1 MNEKPQTIRL
11 FVFKILHDKQHS
23 CRIKC
28 SVDGFSSFFAIL
40 MLCAG
45 LFLSVRI
52 NFFQFT
58 HLGCAIKTALGLG
71 QRRAA
76 ENVRRK
82 QKSDASGVTP
92 FQALSSALGGSIGTA
107 NIAGVASAIAIGGA
121 GAVFYMWLAA
131 LVGMGVKFCEIVL
144 ALRYREKRG
153 GQWCGGAMLY
163 IEKGFRKSNTGSR
176 FLQSVSKPLAVGFAL
191 FGLLASSVGTPL
203 VQSNTIAMSVNDA
216 VLLFL
221 PKAEQKTVCIIAGAV
236 TAALVGIVILGG
248 IQRIGK
254 ASEIIVPFMAI
265 GYIAICIIVLSRFGG
280 RILPAFCDIFSGALG
295 IKQAVGGAAGF
306 GAARALRIGMARGV
320 YSNEAGVG
328 SAPMAHACAN
338 TNDPVKQG
346 MYGIFEVFADT
357 IVMCTMTALV
367 VLASGIPL
375 QAGGEISGTSIAL
388 RAFSTVLPER
398 TTGIFLAVSMLLFA
412 YTSLLGWAVYG
423 MQCAKYLFGK
433 RAQLP
438 FCILY
443 TVLTFA
449 GALMKVDF
457 VWTAGETLNYLM
469 AAPNMLAL
477 LVLNR
482 EVRRET
488 AFA

>member
-1 MNEKPQTIRL
+1 M
-11 FVFKILHDKQHS
+11 
-23 CRIKC
+23 
-28 SVDGFSSFFAIL
+28 DGFSSFFAIL

-176 FLQSVSKPLAVGFAL
+176 FLQSVSKPLAAGFAL

-221 PKAEQKTVCIIAGAV
+221 PKAEQKTVGIIAGAV

-265 GYIAICIIVLSRFGG
+265 GYIAICIIVLSRFGS
-280 RILPAFCDIFSGALG
+280 RILPAFCDIFSSALG

-306 GAARALRIGMARGV
+306 GAARALRVGMARGV

-367 VLASGIPL
+367 VLESGIP
-375 QAGGEISGTSIAL
+375 
-388 RAFSTVLPER
+388 
-398 TTGIFLAVSMLLFA
+398 
-412 YTSLLGWAVYG
+412 
-423 MQCAKYLFGK
+423 
-433 RAQLP
+433 
-438 FCILY
+438 
-443 TVLTFA
+443 
-449 GALMKVDF
+449 
-457 VWTAGETLNYLM
+457 
-469 AAPNMLAL
+469 
-477 LVLNR
+477 
-482 EVRRET
+482 
-488 AFA
+488 

>member
-1 MNEKPQTIRL
+1 M
-11 FVFKILHDKQHS
+11 
-23 CRIKC
+23 
-28 SVDGFSSFFAIL
+28 DGFSSFFAIL

-176 FLQSVSKPLAVGFAL
+176 FLQSVSKPLAAGFAL

-248 IQRIGK
+248 IKRIGK
-254 ASEIIVPFMAI
+254 ASEIIVPFISCVPRPQMNPSS
-265 GYIAICIIVLSRFGG
+265 IV
-280 RILPAFCDIFSGALG
+280 PP
-295 IKQAVGGAAGF
+295 
-306 GAARALRIGMARGV
+306 
-320 YSNEAGVG
+320 NG
-328 SAPMAHACAN
+328 S
-338 TNDPVKQG
+338 
-346 MYGIFEVFADT
+346 
-357 IVMCTMTALV
+357 
-367 VLASGIPL
+367 
-375 QAGGEISGTSIAL
+375 
-388 RAFSTVLPER
+388 
-398 TTGIFLAVSMLLFA
+398 
-412 YTSLLGWAVYG
+412 
-423 MQCAKYLFGK
+423 
-433 RAQLP
+433 
-438 FCILY
+438 
-443 TVLTFA
+443 
-449 GALMKVDF
+449 
-457 VWTAGETLNYLM
+457 
-469 AAPNMLAL
+469 
-477 LVLNR
+477 
-482 EVRRET
+482 
-488 AFA
+488 

>member
-1 MNEKPQTIRL
+1 M
-11 FVFKILHDKQHS
+11 
-23 CRIKC
+23 
-28 SVDGFSSFFAIL
+28 DGFSSFFAIL

-163 IEKGFRKSNTGSR
+163 IEKGFRKSNMGSR
-176 FLQSVSKPLAVGFAL
+176 FLQSVSKPLAAGFAL

-221 PKAEQKTVCIIAGAV
+221 PKAEQKTVCIIAGAA

-280 RILPAFCDIFSGALG
+280 RILPAFCDIFSSALG

-306 GAARALRIGMARGV
+306 GAARALRVGMARGV

-375 QAGGEISGTSIAL
+375 QAGPSIQSPPSQAGGEISGTSIAL

>member
-28 SVDGFSSFFAIL
+28 SMDGFSSFFAIL

-176 FLQSVSKPLAVGFAL
+176 FLQSVSKPLAAGFAL

-248 IQRIGK
+248 IQRTFHGDRLYCNLHHS
-254 ASEIIVPFMAI
+254 SEQVRRPHTS
-265 GYIAICIIVLSRFGG
+265 CILRYFQRRFGHKAG
-280 RILPAFCDIFSGALG
+280 SRRR
-295 IKQAVGGAAGF
+295 GG
-306 GAARALRIGMARGV
+306 LRCG
-320 YSNEAGVG
+320 
-328 SAPMAHACAN
+328 ACAA
-338 TNDPVKQG
+338 DRHG
-346 MYGIFEVFADT
+346 ARSVFKR
-357 IVMCTMTALV
+357 
-367 VLASGIPL
+367 SGGRL
-375 QAGGEISGTSIAL
+375 RSDGSCLRKHERSRKAG
-388 RAFSTVLPER
+388 
-398 TTGIFLAVSMLLFA
+398 
-412 YTSLLGWAVYG
+412 
-423 MQCAKYLFGK
+423 
-433 RAQLP
+433 
-438 FCILY
+438 
-443 TVLTFA
+443 
-449 GALMKVDF
+449 
-457 VWTAGETLNYLM
+457 N
-469 AAPNMLAL
+469 
-477 LVLNR
+477 
-482 EVRRET
+482 VRN
-488 AFA
+488 F

>member
-1 MNEKPQTIRL
+1 M
-11 FVFKILHDKQHS
+11 
-23 CRIKC
+23 
-28 SVDGFSSFFAIL
+28 DGFSSFFAIL

-45 LFLSVRI
+45 VFLTVRI

-176 FLQSVSKPLAVGFAL
+176 FLQSVSKPLAAGFAL

-221 PKAEQKTVCIIAGAV
+221 PKAEQKTVCIIAGAA

-280 RILPAFCDIFSGALG
+280 RILPAFCDIFSSALG

-306 GAARALRIGMARGV
+306 VDALHAAGQRLPVPAAAGQGRIALGGAAGFCFQRCYLVQTQQLEPLCRPVPPEPRLFFFVGQLGYLLSVVGVVDRWLFLRTPRM
-320 YSNEAGVG
+320 
-328 SAPMAHACAN
+328 
-338 TNDPVKQG
+338 
-346 MYGIFEVFADT
+346 
-357 IVMCTMTALV
+357 
-367 VLASGIPL
+367 
-375 QAGGEISGTSIAL
+375 
-388 RAFSTVLPER
+388 
-398 TTGIFLAVSMLLFA
+398 
-412 YTSLLGWAVYG
+412 
-423 MQCAKYLFGK
+423 
-433 RAQLP
+433 
-438 FCILY
+438 
-443 TVLTFA
+443 
-449 GALMKVDF
+449 
-457 VWTAGETLNYLM
+457 
-469 AAPNMLAL
+469 
-477 LVLNR
+477 
-482 EVRRET
+482 
-488 AFA
+488 

>member
-1 MNEKPQTIRL
+1 MKKPYSTRP
-11 FVFKILHDKQHS
+11 VLHDKQHS

-28 SVDGFSSFFAIL
+28 SMDGFSSFFAIL

-45 LFLSVRI
+45 VFLTVRI

-58 HLGCAIKTALGLG
+58 HLGCAIKTALGIG
-71 QRRAA
+71 QKRSARS
-76 ENVRRK
+76 K
-82 QKSDASGVTP
+82 QKFDASGVTP

-176 FLQSVSKPLAVGFAL
+176 FLQSVSKPLAAGFAL

-265 GYIAICIIVLSRFGG
+265 GYIAICIIVLSRFGS
-280 RILPAFCDIFSGALG
+280 RILPAFCDIFSSALG

-306 GAARALRIGMARGV
+306 GAARALRIGTARGV

-433 RAQLP
+433 RAQVP

-443 TVLTFA
+443 TALTFA

-469 AAPNMLAL
+469 AVPNMLAL

>member
-23 CRIKC
+23 CRIEC
-28 SVDGFSSFFAIL
+28 SMDGFSSFFAIL

-76 ENVRRK
+76 ENLRRK

-176 FLQSVSKPLAVGFAL
+176 FLQSVSKPLAAGFAL

-221 PKAEQKTVCIIAGAV
+221 PKAEQKTVCIIAGAA
-236 TAALVGIVILGG
+236 TAAAF
-248 IQRIGK
+248 
-254 ASEIIVPFMAI
+254 ASGVASFSAGDTLSSFSAPREETSSPASPIKHTVSRQGTTSPSSNIT
-265 GYIAICIIVLSRFGG
+265 LSRVPEK
-280 RILPAFCDIFSGALG
+280 RDFSSNADLSVSYENSTSPSFTASPGFLCH
-295 IKQAVGGAAGF
+295 AV
-306 GAARALRIGMARGV
+306 M
-320 YSNEAGVG
+320 
-328 SAPMAHACAN
+328 MQ
-338 TNDPVKQG
+338 D
-346 MYGIFEVFADT
+346 
-357 IVMCTMTALV
+357 
-367 VLASGIPL
+367 
-375 QAGGEISGTSIAL
+375 
-388 RAFSTVLPER
+388 STL
-398 TTGIFLAVSMLLFA
+398 
-412 YTSLLGWAVYG
+412 
-423 MQCAKYLFGK
+423 
-433 RAQLP
+433 
-438 FCILY
+438 
-443 TVLTFA
+443 
-449 GALMKVDF
+449 
-457 VWTAGETLNYLM
+457 
-469 AAPNMLAL
+469 
-477 LVLNR
+477 
-482 EVRRET
+482 
-488 AFA
+488 

>member
-11 FVFKILHDKQHS
+11 FVFKILHYKQHS

-28 SVDGFSSFFAIL
+28 SMDGFSSFFAIL

-176 FLQSVSKPLAVGFAL
+176 FLQSVSKPLAAGFAL

-221 PKAEQKTVCIIAGAV
+221 PKAEQKTVCIIAGAA

-265 GYIAICIIVLSRFGG
+265 GYIAICIIVLSRFGS
-280 RILPAFCDIFSGALG
+280 RILPAFRDIFSGALG
-295 IKQAVGGAAGF
+295 IKQAVRRVSVRRVRCGSAW
-306 GAARALRIGMARGV
+306 RAECIQTKR
-320 YSNEAGVG
+320 G
-328 SAPMAHACAN
+328 SAPFRWLMPAQ
-338 TNDPVKQG
+338 TR
-346 MYGIFEVFADT
+346 T
-357 IVMCTMTALV
+357 I
-367 VLASGIPL
+367 P
-375 QAGGEISGTSIAL
+375 
-388 RAFSTVLPER
+388 
-398 TTGIFLAVSMLLFA
+398 
-412 YTSLLGWAVYG
+412 
-423 MQCAKYLFGK
+423 
-433 RAQLP
+433 
-438 FCILY
+438 
-443 TVLTFA
+443 
-449 GALMKVDF
+449 
-457 VWTAGETLNYLM
+457 
-469 AAPNMLAL
+469 
-477 LVLNR
+477 
-482 EVRRET
+482 
-488 AFA
+488 

>member
-1 MNEKPQTIRL
+1 M
-11 FVFKILHDKQHS
+11 
-23 CRIKC
+23 
-28 SVDGFSSFFAIL
+28 
-40 MLCAG
+40 
-45 LFLSVRI
+45 
-52 NFFQFT
+52 
-58 HLGCAIKTALGLG
+58 
-71 QRRAA
+71 
-76 ENVRRK
+76 
-82 QKSDASGVTP
+82 
-92 FQALSSALGGSIGTA
+92 
-107 NIAGVASAIAIGGA
+107 
-121 GAVFYMWLAA
+121 
-131 LVGMGVKFCEIVL
+131 
-144 ALRYREKRG
+144 
-153 GQWCGGAMLY
+153 
-163 IEKGFRKSNTGSR
+163 
-176 FLQSVSKPLAVGFAL
+176 
-191 FGLLASSVGTPL
+191 
-203 VQSNTIAMSVNDA
+203 QSNTIAMSVNDA

-265 GYIAICIIVLSRFGG
+265 GYIAICIIVLSRFGS
-280 RILPAFCDIFSGALG
+280 RILPAFCDIFSSALG

-375 QAGGEISGTSIAL
+375 QACGEISGTSIAL

-433 RAQLP
+433 RAQVP

-482 EVRRET
+482 EVRRAT

>member
-1 MNEKPQTIRL
+1 M
-11 FVFKILHDKQHS
+11 
-23 CRIKC
+23 
-28 SVDGFSSFFAIL
+28 DGFSSFFAIL

-71 QRRAA
+71 QKRSARS
-76 ENVRRK
+76 K
-82 QKSDASGVTP
+82 QKFDASGVTP
-92 FQALSSALGGSIGTA
+92 FQALASALGGSIGTA

-176 FLQSVSKPLAVGFAL
+176 FLQSVSKPLAAGFAL

-221 PKAEQKTVCIIAGAV
+221 PKTEQKTVYIIAGAV

-265 GYIAICIIVLSRFGG
+265 GYIAICIIVLSRFGD
-280 RILPAFCDIFSGALG
+280 RKS
-295 IKQAVGGAAGF
+295 
-306 GAARALRIGMARGV
+306 
-320 YSNEAGVG
+320 
-328 SAPMAHACAN
+328 
-338 TNDPVKQG
+338 
-346 MYGIFEVFADT
+346 
-357 IVMCTMTALV
+357 V
-367 VLASGIPL
+367 V
-375 QAGGEISGTSIAL
+375 
-388 RAFSTVLPER
+388 
-398 TTGIFLAVSMLLFA
+398 
-412 YTSLLGWAVYG
+412 
-423 MQCAKYLFGK
+423 
-433 RAQLP
+433 
-438 FCILY
+438 
-443 TVLTFA
+443 
-449 GALMKVDF
+449 
-457 VWTAGETLNYLM
+457 
-469 AAPNMLAL
+469 
-477 LVLNR
+477 
-482 EVRRET
+482 
-488 AFA
+488 

>member
-1 MNEKPQTIRL
+1 M
-11 FVFKILHDKQHS
+11 
-23 CRIKC
+23 
-28 SVDGFSSFFAIL
+28 DGFSSFFAIL

-176 FLQSVSKPLAVGFAL
+176 FLQSVSKPLAAGFAL

-221 PKAEQKTVCIIAGAV
+221 PKAEQKTVCIIAGAA

-265 GYIAICIIVLSRFGG
+265 GYIAICIIVLSRFGS
-280 RILPAFCDIFSGALG
+280 RILPAFCDIFSSALG
-295 IKQAVGGAAGF
+295 IKQAVGGAAGSVRRVRC
-306 GAARALRIGMARGV
+306 GSAWRAECIQTKR
-320 YSNEAGVG
+320 G
-328 SAPMAHACAN
+328 SAPLRWAHACAN

-423 MQCAKYLFGK
+423 MQCVKYLFGK

-443 TVLTFA
+443 TVLTLA

>member
-1 MNEKPQTIRL
+1 M
-11 FVFKILHDKQHS
+11 
-23 CRIKC
+23 
-28 SVDGFSSFFAIL
+28 DGFSSFFAIL

-176 FLQSVSKPLAVGFAL
+176 FLQSVSKPLAAGFAL

-221 PKAEQKTVCIIAGAV
+221 PKAEQKTVCIIAGAA

-280 RILPAFCDIFSGALG
+280 RILPAFCDIFSSALG

-328 SAPMAHACAN
+328 SAP
-338 TNDPVKQG
+338 
-346 MYGIFEVFADT
+346 

>member
-1 MNEKPQTIRL
+1 M
-11 FVFKILHDKQHS
+11 
-23 CRIKC
+23 
-28 SVDGFSSFFAIL
+28 DGFSSFFAIM

-45 LFLSVRI
+45 VFLTVRI
-52 NFFQFT
+52 NFFQFS
-58 HLGCAIKTALGLG
+58 HIGEAIKTALGIG
-71 QRRAA
+71 QKRSAR
-76 ENVRRK
+76 NK
-82 QKSDASGVTP
+82 QKFDASGVTP
-92 FQALSSALGGSIGTA
+92 FQALASALGGSIGTA

-163 IEKGFRKSNTGSR
+163 IEKGFKKSNSGSA
-176 FLQSVSKPLAVGFAL
+176 FLQAVSKPLAASFAL
-191 FGLLASSVGTPL
+191 FGLLASAVGTPL
-203 VQSNTIAMSVNDA
+203 VQSNTIAMSAADA
-216 VLLFL
+216 VELFL
-221 PKAEQKTVCIIAGAV
+221 PSVSRKTVCIAAGAA
-236 TAALVGIVILGG
+236 TAVLVGIVILGG
-248 IQRIGK
+248 IQRIGR

-265 GYIAICIIVLSRFGG
+265 GYIVICAVVLAKFGG
-280 RILPAFCDIFSGALG
+280 NILPAFRDILGGAFG
-295 IKQAVGGAAGF
+295 VKQAAGGAVGY
-306 GAARALRIGMARGV
+306 GAARALRVGMARGV

-328 SAPMAHACAN
+328 SAPMAHACAS

-357 IVMCTMTALV
+357 VVMCTMTALV
-367 VLASGIPL
+367 VLASGVPL
-375 QAGGEISGTSIAL
+375 RVNGGEISGTGIAL

-398 TTGIFLAVSMLLFA
+398 TTGIFLAASMLLFA

-423 MQCAKYLFGK
+423 MQCSKYLFGE

-438 FCILY
+438 FCIVY

-469 AAPNMLAL
+469 AVPNMLAL
-477 LVLNR
+477 IVLNR

-488 AFA
+488 ALR